1 MGTNC
6 APLHTDLFLHADE
19 ANFIHG
25 LLKNKDIKLSQ
36 TFDSS
41 FRFIDG
47 VLSLNNSRFGAY
59 LYPNELEVKDV
70 TDTQRLASY
79 LDRHLEIDNGRRLK
93 QTRRQT

>member
-6 APLHTDLFLHADE
+6 AHE
-19 ANFIHG
+19 VNFIHG

-47 VLSLNNSRFGAY
+47 VLSLNNSRFGVY

-79 LDRHLEIDNGRRLK
+79 LDLHLEIDNGRRLK

>member
-1 MGTNC
+1 MMNGKLT
-6 APLHTDLFLHADE
+6 
-19 ANFIHG
+19 
-25 LLKNKDIKLSQ
+25 LSQ

-70 TDTQRLASY
+70 TDTHRLASY

-93 QTRRQT
+93 QTRTTSMLSIKNTSI